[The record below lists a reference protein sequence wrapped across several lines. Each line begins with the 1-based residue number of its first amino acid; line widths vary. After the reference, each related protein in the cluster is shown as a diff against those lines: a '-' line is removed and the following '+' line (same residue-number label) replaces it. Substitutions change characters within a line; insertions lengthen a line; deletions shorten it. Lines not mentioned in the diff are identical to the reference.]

1 MPVTALQM
9 PPATGPY
16 PEFLSNAETEA
27 ALLGALMIAN
37 DWIDRI
43 ADQVRPEDF
52 FEPVH
57 GRIYAAIL
65 NAAASGQPA
74 NPVLLRHLFVD
85 DPGMAQLGGPSYL
98 AQLTG
103 SGAGLIGMRHFAI
116 QIADLSRRRQV
127 YAALQA
133 TMQAMQKVDSLDDPV
148 EAVAEG
154 IDSALTS
161 AMSKQGVT
169 QGRSIAAAMDAT
181 LGRIDDEA
189 SGVSVPGVKLDGF
202 ADWNYLTGNMRYGE
216 VIILG
221 GRPGMGKTATALS
234 AWLAT
239 GRAGKGG
246 LYISLEMSEDEL
258 MRRAIADLVFEYGQN
273 PTYDQ
278 IRSARLSPHDRQ
290 RIQSARE
297 VIENWPLQVTD
308 PATLKIGR
316 LASLIRRYQRSFAA
330 KGQTLDVVFID
341 YLGLIK
347 PDRETGS
354 RYTDVGA
361 ISRAIKEV
369 AKACGVCIVVLAQL
383 SRKCEEREDKRPL
396 LSDLRDA
403 GDIEQDADIVMFV
416 YRDEY
421 YLQAAEPKVDD
432 KRRADWELA
441 LQAARDHVE
450 LYTAKRRGG
459 ALGRRN
465 CFFFGAHQAVRDHTF
480 FQDTRL

>member
-9 PPATGPY
+9 APTEPY
-16 PEFLSNAETEA
+16 PKCLFNEEAEA
-27 ALLGALMIAN
+27 ALLGALMIEN
-37 DWIDRI
+37 RFIERV
-43 ADQVRPEDF
+43 ADQVAPEDF
-52 FEPVH
+52 SLPVH
-57 GRIYAAIL
+57 GRVYAAIL
-65 NAAASGQPA
+65 SANAAGQPT
-74 NPVLLRHLFVD
+74 NPVLLRPLFSD
-85 DPGMAQLGGPSYL
+85 DPGMAALGGPAYL

-103 SGAGLIGMRHFAI
+103 SGAGMIGVNQFAA
-116 QIADLSRRRQV
+116 QIADMAKRRKV
-127 YAALQA
+127 YDALRETVA
-133 TMQAMQKVDSLDDPV
+133 AMQTADHLESPI
-148 EAVAEG
+148 EALAEG
-154 IDSALTS
+154 VDSALTA
-161 AMSKQGVT
+161 AMAKQGVT

-189 SGVSVPGVKLDGF
+189 SGISVPGVKLDGF

-290 RIQSARE
+290 RMQSARE
-297 VIENWPLQVTD
+297 MIENWPLQVTD

-354 RYTDVGA
+354 RYNDVGS

>member
-1 MPVTALQM
+1 MPVTAIQM
-9 PPATGPY
+9 PAGNAY
-16 PEFLSNAETEA
+16 PDCLYNVEAEA
-27 ALLGALMIAN
+27 ALLGALMISN

-52 FEPVH
+52 MEPLH

-65 NAAASGQPA
+65 NTAATEQRA
-74 NPVLLRHLFVD
+74 NPVLLRPMFVD
-85 DPGMAQLGGPSYL
+85 DPAMIQLGGPAYL

-103 SGAGLIGMRHFAI
+103 SGAALIGVRQFAA
-116 QIADLSRRRQV
+116 QIADMAKRRRV
-127 YAALQA
+127 YDALQE
-133 TMQAMQKVDSLDDPV
+133 TIVSMQKADNLDVAV
-148 EAVAEG
+148 EALAETV
-154 IDSALTS
+154 DSALTA
-161 AMSKQGVT
+161 AMAKHGVT

-189 SGVSVPGVKLDGF
+189 SGIAVPGVKLDGF

-297 VIENWPLQVTD
+297 MIESWPLQLTD

-354 RYTDVGA
+354 RYNDVGA